1 MKISQKGFIAPLLII
16 ILLLVVGGGVYYS
29 YSKKNTGSPGVYRN
43 DKYGFEFS
51 YPPYLILDVEL
62 ISDVGY
68 NPQNPN
74 VVPGM
79 NLTLRNSKPGL
90 PDVFLSFS
98 KNPPESWYPKFSD
111 TCQPGES
118 CLTTFGETADGVKT
132 EIVTFR
138 EGPTEES
145 IYSSHRIS
153 FFKNDTL
160 IRISSTLNQALSFGD
175 KFPNKEEANN
185 DVDKITATFHFLK

>member
-98 KNPPESWYPKFSD
+98 KIPPKVGIP
-111 TCQPGES
+111 
-118 CLTTFGETADGVKT
+118 
-132 EIVTFR
+132 
-138 EGPTEES
+138 
-145 IYSSHRIS
+145 
-153 FFKNDTL
+153 N
-160 IRISSTLNQALSFGD
+160 
-175 KFPNKEEANN
+175 FPIPANLAK
-185 DVDKITATFHFLK
+185 VV